1 MTPKNRKIKLSYGNR
16 DDFTNKEESNIVSQT
31 GELKVEQSN
40 HSGWNGILHLIRRN
54 VVSYAENPDLDYI
67 LGDLRMSY
75 GQRSSSINWEGFFRL
90 EESLTEVSVLD
101 NIPPVQDSTTEIVNF
116 FLINLF
122 IIFLVS
128 NFINLTT

>member
-1 MTPKNRKIKLSYGNR
+1 M
-16 DDFTNKEESNIVSQT
+16 
-31 GELKVEQSN
+31 
-40 HSGWNGILHLIRRN
+40 
-54 VVSYAENPDLDYI
+54 
-67 LGDLRMSY
+67 
-75 GQRSSSINWEGFFRL
+75 
-90 EESLTEVSVLD
+90 EESLTEVSALD